1 MKLKRLLTAALSAVM
16 ALSVCA
22 LPAMAEGTGT
32 TSTLTTSTIDKNA
45 IGSITIYK
53 YLRNDEHNNGA
64 GNGESFTETITP
76 ASAPLAGVGFTVYQV
91 MDSNELMTYYNEK
104 AAGSTV
110 TVDTFWDSTTKSFKE
125 NVKHETTG
133 TNSQNETW
141 SGAEKKTDKNGQV
154 AFDKL
159 PVGMYL
165 VMETT
170 TPSVVKSPV
179 APFLVSIPMTRIGD
193 SAEASTSNNLKQWLY
208 DVKVYPKNTTVTGQV
223 NITKKGVTGSD
234 TEHATLLSGVQFNLY
249 KYNDVSKKYEVCTE
263 TTGVGATV
271 KAIVYETGANGVATA
286 TNLTKGKYY
295 FQEIGY
301 TDAAKKTGYIADTV
315 SMYPFEINDN
325 GYVVASSDTTIT
337 GAAEAADAQTFVIG
351 TGTDNKDVTIYNY
364 KPDFDKNVKDATG
377 NIKKDSA
384 GNATHD
390 ADYGIGD
397 KVPYELTITVPANID
412 KLHTFK
418 VTDKTNSN
426 QLKYV
431 ENSVVITDSN
441 NKTYVKGT
449 DYTLTID
456 ADANT
461 NTETMTID
469 FKANSL
475 TQTNLTACAGGTI
488 TIKYEATVQSGA
500 AIAGANG
507 NLNTAD
513 LVYSS
518 TTKVNQDGT
527 EEKDPYTIEDQSVV
541 YMFAVSIDKTAQG
554 GTQDKKGLNDVS
566 FDLYKEATT
575 NDKKDTAK
583 DKYLFRNQERPF
595 ITGAA
600 AKKLGLT
607 DSDVND
613 WILVATLTTA
623 TKDNKDGQA
632 YEGGLP
638 AGNYKLV
645 ETKTV
650 GGYNLLSKPVDAKLN
665 LEYTT
670 SWITSG
676 EYDANGKLVKHSYKE
691 NNTSFS
697 YTGNT
702 PATNPSEVIKIVNR
716 AGFDLPVTGG
726 FGTLLFSGIG
736 VLLVLAGVSVLFSLK
751 KKNNRA

>member
-22 LPAMAEGTGT
+22 LPAMAEGAGT
-32 TSTLTTSTIDKNA
+32 TPTLTTSTIDKNA

-53 YLRNDEHNNGA
+53 YLRNDDKTGDA
-64 GNGESFTETITP
+64 SNGESFNDTLDP
-76 ASAPLAGVGFTVYQV
+76 ASTPLAGVGFTVYQV
-91 MDSNELMTYYNEK
+91 MNSDDLMSYYNEK
-104 AAGSTV
+104 ADRSTV
-110 TVDTFWDSTTKSFKE
+110 TVGTFWDSATKTFKDHVTHATGGMNSKGE
-125 NVKHETTG
+125 N
-133 TNSQNETW
+133 W
-141 SGAEKKTDKNGQV
+141 SGTEKKTDTNGQV
-154 AFDKL
+154 TFNKL

-165 VMETT
+165 VVETT

-193 SAEASTSNNLKQWLY
+193 SADASTSNNLKQWLY

-234 TEHATLLSGVQFNLY
+234 TANATLLSGVQFNLY
-249 KYNDVSKKYEVCTE
+249 KYNDVSEKYEVCTE
-263 TTGVGATV
+263 TTGEGVGATV
-271 KAIVYETGANGVATA
+271 KAIVYKTGANGVATA

-301 TDAAKKTGYIADTV
+301 TGDAKKTGYIADTV
-315 SMYPFEINDN
+315 SKYPFEIDDN
-325 GYVVASSDTTIT
+325 GYVIASRDTTI
-337 GAAEAADAQTFVIG
+337 AADAQTFEIG
-351 TGTDNKDVTIYNY
+351 TSSENKDVTIYNY

-377 NIKKDSA
+377 NIKEDSA
-384 GNATHD
+384 GKATHD

-418 VTDKTNSN
+418 VTDKTNFN

-441 NKTYVKGT
+441 NKTYVKDT

-456 ADANT
+456 TDAST

-527 EEKDPYTIEDQSVV
+527 EEKAPYTIEDQGVV
-541 YMFAVSIDKTAQG
+541 YTFAVSIDKTAQG
-554 GTQDKKGLNDVS
+554 GTLDKKGLNDVS

-575 NDKKDTAK
+575 SDKKDTAK
-583 DKYLFRNQERPF
+583 DKYLFRNQERPY

-607 DSDVND
+607 DSGVND

-623 TKDNKDGQA
+623 TKDSKAGQA

-670 SWITSG
+670 SWITKR
-676 EYDANGKLVKHSYKE
+676 EYDENGKLVKHSYQE

-697 YTGNT
+697 YTDNT

-751 KKNNRA
+751 KKNKRA

>member
-32 TSTLTTSTIDKNA
+32 TPTLTTSTIDKNA

-53 YLRNDEHNNGA
+53 YLRNDDWNNGA

-76 ASAPLAGVGFTVYQV
+76 ASSPLAGVGFTVYQV
-91 MDSNELMTYYNEK
+91 MDSDELMTYYNEK
-104 AAGSTV
+104 AGGSTV
-110 TVDTFWDSTTKSFKE
+110 TVGTFWDSTAKAFKSG
-125 NVKHETTG
+125 VTPVTTG

-223 NITKKGVTGSD
+223 NITKKGVTGND
-234 TEHATLLSGVQFNLY
+234 TTNTTLLSGVQFHLY
-249 KYNDVSKKYEVCTE
+249 KYNDAASQYELCKEKIGGTD
-263 TTGVGATV
+263 TP
-271 KAIVYETGANGVATA
+271 IVYETNNAGVATA
-286 TNLTKGKYY
+286 SGLTKGKYY

-301 TDAAKKTGYIADTV
+301 TDAAKATGYIADTV
-315 SMYPFEINDN
+315 SKYPFEINDN
-325 GYVVASSDTTIT
+325 GDVVASTDTII
-337 GAAEAADAQTFVIG
+337 GAADAQTFVIG
-351 TGTDNKDVTIYNY
+351 TGSDNKDVTIYNY

-377 NIKKDSA
+377 NIKEDSA

-397 KVPYELTITVPANID
+397 NVPYELTITVPANID

-456 ADANT
+456 TDAST

-518 TTKVNQDGT
+518 TTKVKQDGT
-527 EEKDPYTIEDQSVV
+527 EEKDPYTIEDQGVV
-541 YMFAVSIDKTAQG
+541 YTFAVSIDKTAQG
-554 GTQDKKGLNDVS
+554 GTLDKKGLNDVS

-575 NDKKDTAK
+575 SDKKDTAK
-583 DKYLFRNQERPF
+583 DKYLFRNQERPY

-607 DSDVND
+607 DSDAND

-623 TKDNKDGQA
+623 TKDSKDGQA

-670 SWITSG
+670 SWITKR
-676 EYDANGKLVKHSYKE
+676 EYDENGKLVKHSYQE

-697 YTGNT
+697 YTDNT

>member
-32 TSTLTTSTIDKNA
+32 TPALTTSTIDKNA

-53 YLRNDEHNNGA
+53 YLRNDDHNNGA

-91 MDSNELMTYYNEK
+91 MDSDELMTYYNEK

-125 NVKHETTG
+125 NVKHEITG
-133 TNSQNETW
+133 TNSQNEPW
-141 SGAEKKTDKNGQV
+141 SGEEKKTNENGQV
-154 AFDKL
+154 TFDKL

-193 SAEASTSNNLKQWLY
+193 SAGASTSNNLKQWLY

-223 NITKKGVTGSD
+223 NITKKGVTGND
-234 TEHATLLSGVQFNLY
+234 TANTTLLSGVQFNLY

-263 TTGVGATV
+263 TTGEGVGATV
-271 KAIVYETGANGVATA
+271 KAIVYETGTNGVATA

-301 TDAAKKTGYIADTV
+301 TNAAKETGYIADTV
-315 SMYPFEINDN
+315 SKYPFEINDN
-325 GYVVASSDTTIT
+325 GYVVASTDTII
-337 GAAEAADAQTFVIG
+337 GAADAQTFVIG
-351 TGTDNKDVTIYNY
+351 IGSDNKDVTIYNY

-397 KVPYELTITVPANID
+397 KVPYELTITVPANIE

-418 VTDKTNSN
+418 VTDTMNPD
-426 QLKYV
+426 QLKHV
-431 ENSVVITDSN
+431 EASVVIADSN
-441 NKTYVKGT
+441 SETYTKDT
-449 DYTLTID
+449 DYALTFD
-456 ADANT
+456 GTAG
-461 NTETMTID
+461 TMTVD
-469 FKANSL
+469 FMATGLNKA
-475 TQTNLTACAGGTI
+475 NLTACAGGKI
-488 TIKYEATVQSGA
+488 TIKYQAIVQPNA
-500 AIAGANG
+500 AIAGSNA

-513 LVYSS
+513 LIYSS
-518 TTKVNQDGT
+518 TTKIDEDGN
-527 EEKDPYTIEDQSVV
+527 EEQTPYTIEDKGIV
-541 YMFAVSIDKTAQG
+541 YTFAVNINKTAQG
-554 GTQDKKGLNDVS
+554 GAQAGKGLNGVT
-566 FDLYKEATT
+566 FDLYKEATA
-575 NDKKDTAK
+575 NDTKNSAG
-583 DKYLFRNQERPF
+583 DKYWFRNTECAF
-595 ITGAA
+595 IAGTK
-600 AKKLGLT
+600 AKELGLT
-607 DSDVND
+607 DSEAKD
-613 WILVATLTTA
+613 WILVKTLTTDSDA
-623 TKDNKDGQA
+623 AGEAGKA

-638 AGNYKLV
+638 AGTYKLV

-670 SWITSG
+670 TWTTNDKYVG
-676 EYDANGKLVKHSYKE
+676 GKLVKHDIYTTSYKE
-691 NNTSFS
+691 K
-697 YTGNT
+697 GVEVT
-702 PATNPSEVIKIVNR
+702 PGTAITIVNR

>member
-22 LPAMAEGTGT
+22 LPAMAEGAGT
-32 TSTLTTSTIDKNA
+32 TPTLTTSTIDKNA

-91 MDSNELMTYYNEK
+91 MDSNKLMTYYNEK
-104 AAGSTV
+104 AGGSTV
-110 TVDTFWDSTTKSFKE
+110 TVDTFWDSTTKAFKSG
-125 NVKHETTG
+125 VTPVTTG
-133 TNSQNETW
+133 ENSKGETW
-141 SGAEKKTDKNGQV
+141 RGDEQKTNTNGQV
-154 AFDKL
+154 TFDKL

-165 VMETT
+165 VVETT

-193 SAEASTSNNLKQWLY
+193 SADASTSNNLKQWLY

-234 TEHATLLSGVQFNLY
+234 TTNATLLSGVQFHLY
-249 KYNDVSKKYEVCTE
+249 KYNDANGQYERCTE
-263 TTGVGATV
+263 STGGAVTP
-271 KAIVYETGANGVATA
+271 IVYQTNDAGVATA
-286 TNLTKGKYY
+286 DGLTKGKYY

-301 TDAAKKTGYIADTV
+301 TDAAKATGYIADTV
-315 SMYPFEINDN
+315 SKYPFEINDD
-325 GYVVASSDTTIT
+325 GCVIASTDSTIT
-337 GAAEAADAQTFVIG
+337 DPADAQTFVIG
-351 TGTDNKDVTIYNY
+351 AGANNKDVTICNY
-364 KPDFDKNVKDATG
+364 KPDFDKNVKDAAG
-377 NIKKDSA
+377 SIKTDSA

-397 KVPYELTITVPANID
+397 KVPYELTITVPANIE

-418 VTDKTNSN
+418 VTDTMNPD
-426 QLKYV
+426 QLKHV
-431 ENSVVITDSN
+431 EASVVIADSN
-441 NKTYVKGT
+441 SKTYTKDT
-449 DYTLTID
+449 DYALTFD
-456 ADANT
+456 GTAG
-461 NTETMTID
+461 TMTVD
-469 FKANSL
+469 FMSTGLNKA
-475 TQTNLTACAGGTI
+475 NLTACAGGKI
-488 TIKYEATVQSGA
+488 TIKYQAIVQPNA
-500 AIAGANG
+500 AIAGSNA

-513 LVYSS
+513 LIYSS
-518 TTKVNQDGT
+518 TTKIDEDGN
-527 EEKDPYTIEDQSVV
+527 EEQTPYTIEDKGIV
-541 YMFAVSIDKTAQG
+541 YTFAVNINKTAQG
-554 GTQDKKGLNDVS
+554 GTKNGSGLGGVT
-566 FDLYKEATT
+566 FDLYKEATA
-575 NDKKDTAK
+575 NDKKNTAGT
-583 DKYLFRNQERPF
+583 KYLFRNTECEF
-595 ITGAA
+595 ITGTE

-607 DSDVND
+607 NSATKD
-613 WILVATLTTA
+613 WILVKTLTTSDA
-623 TKDNKDGQA
+623 AGTLGQA

-638 AGNYKLV
+638 AGTYKLV

-650 GGYNLLSKPVDAKLN
+650 DGYNLLSKPVDAKLN

-670 SWITSG
+670 TWTTNDKYVG
-676 EYDANGKLVKHSYKE
+676 GKLVKHDIYTTSYKE
-691 NNTSFS
+691 NSEAV
-697 YTGNT
+697 T
-702 PATNPSEVIKIVNR
+702 PGTAITIVNR

>member
-22 LPAMAEGTGT
+22 LPAMAEGAGT
-32 TSTLTTSTIDKNA
+32 TPTLTTSTIDENA

-53 YLRNDEHNNGA
+53 YLRNDDQNNGA
-64 GNGESFTETITP
+64 GKGESFTETITP
-76 ASAPLAGVGFTVYQV
+76 TSSPLAGVGFTVYQV
-91 MDSNELMTYYNEK
+91 MNSSKLMTYYNEE
-104 AAGSTV
+104 ADGSTV
-110 TVDTFWDSTTKSFKE
+110 TVGTFWNSTTKTFKSGVTPVTE
-125 NVKHETTG
+125 G
-133 TNSQNETW
+133 TNSKGEKW
-141 SGAEKKTDKNGQV
+141 SGTETMTDKNGQV
-154 AFDKL
+154 TFDKL

-193 SAEASTSNNLKQWLY
+193 STDPGTNNNLKQWLY
-208 DVKVYPKNTTVTGQV
+208 DVKVYPKNTTVTGLV
-223 NITKKGVTGSD
+223 NITKKGVTGND
-234 TEHATLLSGVQFNLY
+234 IANTTLLSGVQFNLY

-263 TTGVGATV
+263 TTGEGTGATA
-271 KAIVYETGANGVATA
+271 KAIVYVTDTDGVATA

-301 TDAAKKTGYIADTV
+301 TDDAKKTGYIADTV
-315 SMYPFEINDN
+315 SKYPFEIDDN
-325 GYVVASSDTTIT
+325 GYVVASTDTID
-337 GAAEAADAQTFVIG
+337 GAAEAPTFEIG
-351 TGTDNKDVTIYNY
+351 TGSGNKDVTIYNY
-364 KPDFDKNVKDATG
+364 KPDFDKNVKDA
-377 NIKKDSA
+377 A
-384 GNATHD
+384 GNFKQDSSGKATRD

-456 ADANT
+456 TDAST

-475 TQTNLTACAGGTI
+475 NQTNLTACAGGTI
-488 TIKYEATVQSGA
+488 TIKYDATVQSGA
-500 AIAGANG
+500 AIAGSNA

-527 EEKDPYTIEDQSVV
+527 EEKDPYTIEDQGVV
-541 YMFAVSIDKTAQG
+541 YTFAVSIDKTAQG
-554 GTQDKKGLNDVS
+554 GTRDKKGLNDVS

-575 NDKKDTAK
+575 NDKKDTTK
-583 DKYLFRNQERPF
+583 NKYLFRNQERPF

-607 DSDVND
+607 DSEAND

-650 GGYNLLSKPVDAKLN
+650 AGYNLLSKPVDAKLN

-670 SWITSG
+670 SWITNS
-676 EYDANGKLVKHSYKE
+676 EYDANGKLVKHSYQE

-697 YTGNT
+697 YTDNT

-716 AGFDLPVTGG
+716 AGFNLPVTGG